1 MLAYTDTDV
10 DAPDTWIESDTKLI
24 HNTQMVKLHS
34 FDTKVCPGSVPIYL
48 FGISITDLVL
58 DSIAN
63 SQFLCWSGRSTR
75 STRWCR
81 TRRMRTTPLR
91 RQAQVL
97 TMNQSTLKRKPL
109 LLTILIC
116 FLIAIAVIREARIE
130 LLEAELGRFVM
141 LANESAEEMYTRL
154 KKIIKK
160 IRSYGSKKWT
170 DHEVVKIMLRA
181 YFLRNSVL
189 CFMIR
194 DSPNYEKMT
203 PEVVLGRF
211 IRHEMMEN
219 EGLLEAELGR
229 FVMLADESA
238 EEMYTRLKKIINK
251 LRSYGSKRWTDHEV
265 VKIMLRAY
273 FLRNS
278 VLCFLIRQSPNYEK
292 MTPEVVLSKFI
303 DHETLLE
310 EAKYVDIMSKSV
322 TASKNQD
329 IALNANKKQK
339 GKCVFEESTSEDNE
353 DSSSLDEEKIALIKS
368 FKKIMKSRNYKSN
381 KKNDKE

>member
-1 MLAYTDTDV
+1 
-10 DAPDTWIESDTKLI
+10 
-24 HNTQMVKLHS
+24 
-34 FDTKVCPGSVPIYL
+34 
-48 FGISITDLVL
+48 
-58 DSIAN
+58 
-63 SQFLCWSGRSTR
+63 
-75 STRWCR
+75 
-81 TRRMRTTPLR
+81 
-91 RQAQVL
+91 
-97 TMNQSTLKRKPL
+97 MNQSTLKRKPL

-130 LLEAELGRFVM
+130 LLEAKLGRFVM

-160 IRSYGSKKWT
+160 IRSYGSKK
-170 DHEVVKIMLRA
+170 
-181 YFLRNSVL
+181 
-189 CFMIR
+189 
-194 DSPNYEKMT
+194 
-203 PEVVLGRF
+203 
-211 IRHEMMEN
+211 
-219 EGLLEAELGR
+219 
-229 FVMLADESA
+229 
-238 EEMYTRLKKIINK
+238 
-251 LRSYGSKRWTDHEV
+251 WTDHEV

>member
-34 FDTKVCPGSVPIYL
+34 FDTKVCLGSVPIYL

-63 SQFLCWSGRSTR
+63 SQFLYWSGRSTR

-130 LLEAELGRFVM
+130 LLEAKLGRFVM

-211 IRHEMMEN
+211 IR
-219 EGLLEAELGR
+219 
-229 FVMLADESA
+229 
-238 EEMYTRLKKIINK
+238 
-251 LRSYGSKRWTDHEV
+251 
-265 VKIMLRAY
+265 
-273 FLRNS
+273 
-278 VLCFLIRQSPNYEK
+278 
-292 MTPEVVLSKFI
+292 
-303 DHETLLE
+303 HETLLE